1 MQSLIDGLSGAD
13 IRLDPFP
20 HIVVQQAMPAAQYDE
35 LAASFPP
42 LERLTWAGVEK
53 RLPNN
58 RRFALAADSILAADD
73 LPASWKS
80 FAERHSS
87 PSFLAGIAALLEGY
101 WDPALLAALGG
112 DIRGQPAAR
121 INLSG
126 TPAPEIKILQ
136 DARIEV
142 NTPVLGKASSVRGPH
157 LDTPNRL
164 FSGLFY
170 LRAPEDDS
178 EGGDLV
184 LYRWRQAPPPR
195 LDVHEF
201 PPDAVEEAV
210 RIPYRANQLV
220 LFPQNIHALH
230 GVSARQPT
238 PHVRRYVFITAELT
252 EDWLK
257 APMADSAA

>member
-1 MQSLIDGLSGAD
+1 MPSVISSLTSAD
-13 IRLDPFP
+13 IRHEPFP
-20 HIVVQQAMPAAQYDE
+20 HIVARDVMPAQEYAE
-35 LAASFPP
+35 LADNFPP

-73 LPASWKS
+73 LPACWKS
-80 FAERHSS
+80 FTERHSS
-87 PSFLAGIAALLEGY
+87 PAFLAEIASLFEGH
-101 WDPALLAALGG
+101 WDPALLDMLAGTLSGH
-112 DIRGQPAAR
+112 PAAR
-121 INLSG
+121 LCLSRI
-126 TPAPEIKILQ
+126 PAPGTRILQ
-136 DARIEV
+136 DARIEI
-142 NTPVLGKASSVRGPH
+142 NTPVLHEASSVRGPH

-178 EGGDLV
+178 DGGDLV
-184 LYRWRQAPPPR
+184 LYRWRGKPPAR
-195 LDVHEF
+195 IDVHEF
-201 PPDAVEEAV
+201 SPEAVEEAV
-210 RIPYRANQLV
+210 RIPYSANQLV
-220 LFPQNIHALH
+220 LFPQNIQALH

-257 APMADSAA
+257 APLADNAA